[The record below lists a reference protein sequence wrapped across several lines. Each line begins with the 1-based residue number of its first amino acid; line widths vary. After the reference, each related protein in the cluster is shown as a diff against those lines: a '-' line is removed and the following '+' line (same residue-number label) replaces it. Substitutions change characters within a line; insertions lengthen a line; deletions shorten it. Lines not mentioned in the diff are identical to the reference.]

1 LAAGDAPIL
10 MSEQHSVGDPV
21 VPLAT
26 SFVSSWPPG
35 PSRSGGM
42 FESFNALGS
51 EFVGGQAMVPQPVEA
66 QVVARTLPLVPQP
79 LSTSI
84 RTEAWHTWQRP

>member
-1 LAAGDAPIL
+1 
-10 MSEQHSVGDPV
+10 
-21 VPLAT
+21 
-26 SFVSSWPPG
+26 
-35 PSRSGGM
+35 M

-84 RTEAWHTWQRP
+84 RTEA